1 MRNIYYFLIVLLLL
15 LNAGC
20 SENGKNVQ
28 EFLLT
33 SENVHI
39 YIDQQ
44 KKIVE
49 TEQENAPAHYNLARS
64 YYFIKEY
71 EKAEHHARKATR
83 YDPLNAGYYE
93 LLGSLAFALERYGD
107 AITELASSVR
117 IAPERVSAYLKLA
130 ATYEKID
137 DDGRA
142 VSSLVQALQIDRYY
156 VEALYHLARIYLR
169 QREFEGS

>member
-1 MRNIYYFLIVLLLL
+1 MGNIFCFLIVLFILLT
-15 LNAGC
+15 AGC

-44 KKIVE
+44 KKIVDS
-49 TEQENAPAHYNLARS
+49 EQENAPAHYNLARS

-71 EKAEHHARKATR
+71 EKAEYHARKATR

-93 LLGSLAFALERYGD
+93 LLGSLTFALER
-107 AITELASSVR
+107 
-117 IAPERVSAYLKLA
+117 
-130 ATYEKID
+130 
-137 DDGRA
+137 
-142 VSSLVQALQIDRYY
+142 
-156 VEALYHLARIYLR
+156 
-169 QREFEGS
+169 